1 MQPQCG
7 FFQDMPLAF
16 FSWFPRAKPAAPFAP
31 VQSCCPLSIFG
42 LGATERPHG
51 HLNLKASIIKHMF
64 RNITFTVYDVK
75 ICEDSL
81 SNKSR
86 NGNCRLPPKKSLL
99 DDRLSGAQEV
109 YNKFLVNS
117 KTFQKVTAARRSPRW
132 AFGWR
137 CWRCCPL
144 RLLTARRAPPKQA
157 AGKD

>member
-1 MQPQCG
+1 
-7 FFQDMPLAF
+7 
-16 FSWFPRAKPAAPFAP
+16 
-31 VQSCCPLSIFG
+31 
-42 LGATERPHG
+42 
-51 HLNLKASIIKHMF
+51 MF

-117 KTFQKVTAARRSPRW
+117 KTFQKVTAARRSPR
-132 AFGWR
+132 
-137 CWRCCPL
+137 
-144 RLLTARRAPPKQA
+144 
-157 AGKD
+157 